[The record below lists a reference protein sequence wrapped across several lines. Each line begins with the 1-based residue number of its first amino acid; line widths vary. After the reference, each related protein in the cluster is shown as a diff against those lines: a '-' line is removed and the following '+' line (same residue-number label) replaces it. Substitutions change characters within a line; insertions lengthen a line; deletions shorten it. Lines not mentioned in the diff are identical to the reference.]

1 MVKAFNFTFMLQTII
16 GLHCLILSNL
26 WNGYTNRFQKN
37 GEFRGGCAS
46 NNPMLRNEL
55 GECTLCGKTPEDCDN
70 PEEGSLPKIG

>member
-1 MVKAFNFTFMLQTII
+1 MLQTIVGSFI
-16 GLHCLILSNL
+16 VLSL
-26 WNGYTNRFQKN
+26 VIFGMAIRIVFQKN

-55 GECTLCGKTPEDCDN
+55 GECTLCGKSPEDCDN

>member
-1 MVKAFNFTFMLQTII
+1 MLQTIVGSFI
-16 GLHCLILSNL
+16 VLSL
-26 WNGYTNRFQKN
+26 VIFGMAIRIVFQKN

-46 NNPMLRNEL
+46 NIPMLRNEL

>member
-1 MVKAFNFTFMLQTII
+1 MLQTIVGSFI
-16 GLHCLILSNL
+16 VLSL
-26 WNGYTNRFQKN
+26 VIFGMAIRIVFQKN

-70 PEEGSLPKIG
+70 PEKGSLPKIG

>member
-1 MVKAFNFTFMLQTII
+1 MLQTII
-16 GLHCLILSNL
+16 GSFIVLSL
-26 WNGYTNRFQKN
+26 VIFGMAIRIVFQKN

-70 PEEGSLPKIG
+70 PEEGSLPKIGN

>member
-1 MVKAFNFTFMLQTII
+1 MAIRIV
-16 GLHCLILSNL
+16 
-26 WNGYTNRFQKN
+26 FQKN

-70 PEEGSLPKIG
+70 PEESTLPKIG

>member
-1 MVKAFNFTFMLQTII
+1 MLQTII
-16 GLHCLILSNL
+16 GSFIVLSL
-26 WNGYTNRFQKN
+26 VIFGMSIRIIFQKN

-70 PEEGSLPKIG
+70 PEESTLPTIG

>member
-1 MVKAFNFTFMLQTII
+1 MLQTII
-16 GLHCLILSNL
+16 GSFIVLSL
-26 WNGYTNRFQKN
+26 VIFGMAIRIVFQKN

-70 PEEGSLPKIG
+70 PEEGTLPEIG